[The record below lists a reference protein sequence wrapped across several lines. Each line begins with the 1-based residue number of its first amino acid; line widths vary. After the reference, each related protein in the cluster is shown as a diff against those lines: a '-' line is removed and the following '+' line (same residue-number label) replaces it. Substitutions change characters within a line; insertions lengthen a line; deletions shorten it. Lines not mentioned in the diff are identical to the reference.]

1 MTFLPFTMFDEIKS
15 KQNLLKTR
23 LKFGIRLSYFV
34 KPCGGQLKR
43 EGAEREKRKKKII
56 ENRCCCQRRCTSTS
70 LEPRQSYRQ
79 DLSRRLIYSKNYSKL
94 RYSLDF
100 PFDYNFRALLCL
112 STFSLLF
119 MFVIILKT
127 LCCKPSRLFF
137 SLLAVA
143 FVRFPVSS

>member
-1 MTFLPFTMFDEIKS
+1 MWWAA
-15 KQNLLKTR
+15 Q
-23 LKFGIRLSYFV
+23 
-34 KPCGGQLKR
+34 KR
-43 EGAEREKRKKKII
+43 GSRERKEKKKII

-137 SLLAVA
+137 PCWPQHLYG
-143 FVRFPVSS
+143 FRFLHRRRYYDLSFKFYGMSST

>member
-1 MTFLPFTMFDEIKS
+1 MKIRNSCFIFRETMWWAA
-15 KQNLLKTR
+15 Q
-23 LKFGIRLSYFV
+23 
-34 KPCGGQLKR
+34 KR
-43 EGAEREKRKKKII
+43 GSRERKEKKKK
-56 ENRCCCQRRCTSTS
+56 ENRCCCRRRCTSTS

-100 PFDYNFRALLCL
+100 PFDYNFRAALCL

-127 LCCKPSRLFF
+127 LLQAKQTFF
-137 SLLAVA
+137 
-143 FVRFPVSS
+143 